1 MSATASLLPASRCGE
16 ADKALAAASLLAAAS
31 ASAVAPAAA
40 VRGSGTLP
48 RLLSRIACCSAS
60 LAAETAERGAGA
72 SSSGI
77 AIHSTLG
84 LDFTLMTPSLASQ
97 VLTDASFASLLLM
110 QTNRSSTI
118 RT

>member
-40 VRGSGTLP
+40 VRESGTLP
-48 RLLSRIACCSAS
+48 RLASRIACCSAS
-60 LAAETAERGAGA
+60 LAAEAAERGAGA
-72 SSSGI
+72 SSSG
-77 AIHSTLG
+77 SPFCLN
-84 LDFTLMTPSLASQ
+84 FTLMTPSLTSQ

-110 QTNRSSTI
+110 QTNRSSTK